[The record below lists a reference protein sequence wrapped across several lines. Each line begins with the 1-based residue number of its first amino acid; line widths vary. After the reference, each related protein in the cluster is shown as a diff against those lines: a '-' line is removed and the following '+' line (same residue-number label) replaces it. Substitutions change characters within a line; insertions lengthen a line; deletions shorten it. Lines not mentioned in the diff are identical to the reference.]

1 MSDTI
6 EGFDLNP
13 FSPAPH
19 RHPPLSC
26 AAVLGAGAWGT
37 ALASALQRGGVPT
50 WLWARRADVAE
61 AIHTRNHHPDCLLGI
76 DLPSGLGATADM
88 AHAVHGAQLVIIAVP
103 SAATRSV
110 ARQVARLMAPG
121 TMVLT
126 ASKGI
131 EQDSGALMTRVL
143 DEELGKAMLT
153 GSIGGPSF
161 ADEVA
166 GGKSTLLTLAMPA
179 LARTH
184 PRYRDAQRLAGALMQ
199 QLAQAGVTLEL
210 TADTIGAQVGG
221 ALKNMIAIACGMA
234 TAQGMGEN
242 ARAGIITRGLDDMRR
257 LTLAM
262 GGRVETLLGSSGV
275 GDLFLTAASEQSRNT
290 RLGMRLGQPGAVATG
305 DLGEL
310 AEGAVSVMSVQ
321 ILEREFGLRLNV
333 AAAVRDVLH
342 QRMPAAQALQHL
354 LHDSAPSL
362 IPPMARPPRL
372 AVAKPRIGRG
382 TDAARP
388 AAQAWNLSY
397 A

>member
-1 MSDTI
+1 MYNMTEHSDPSLSAFALH
-6 EGFDLNP
+6 GH
-13 FSPAPH
+13 A
-19 RHPPLSC
+19 PLSC

-50 WLWARRADVAE
+50 WLWARRPEVAE
-61 AIHTRNHHPDCLLGI
+61 AIHTQNHHPHCLPGV
-76 DLPSGLGATADM
+76 DLPSGLGATPDM
-88 AHAVHGAQLVIIAVP
+88 AHALHGAQLVILAVP
-103 SAATRSV
+103 SSATRDI
-110 ARQVARLMAPG
+110 ARQAARLMTPG
-121 TMVLT
+121 TVVLT

-131 EQDSGALMTRVL
+131 EQGSGALMTQVL
-143 DEELGKAMLT
+143 DEELDKAMLT

-184 PRYRDAQRLAGALMQ
+184 PRHRDAQRIANGLMH
-199 QLAQAGVTLEL
+199 QLSNASVTLEL
-210 TADTIGAQVGG
+210 TPDAIGAQVGG

-234 TAQGMGEN
+234 IAQGMGEN

-257 LTLAM
+257 LTQAM

-275 GDLFLTAASEQSRNT
+275 GDLFLTAASEHSRNT
-290 RLGMRLGQPGAVATG
+290 RLGMRLGRPEGETG
-305 DLGEL
+305 DAAGEL

-333 AAAVRDVLH
+333 ATAVRDVLQ
-342 QRMPAAQALQHL
+342 QRIPAGQALQRL
-354 LHDSAPSL
+354 LHDSAPNAM
-362 IPPMARPPRL
+362 PPATRTPRPRT
-372 AVAKPRIGRG
+372 VKPAIGRG
-382 TDAARP
+382 VDTTRP
-388 AAQAWNLSY
+388 VLQPWGLSY

>member
-1 MSDTI
+1 MLDLT

-13 FSPAPH
+13 LSPAPH
-19 RHPPLSC
+19 RHPPLGC

-50 WLWARRADVAE
+50 WLWARRPEVAE
-61 AIHTRNHHPDCLLGI
+61 AIHNRNHHPQCLPGV

-88 AHAVHGAQLVIIAVP
+88 AHALHGAQLVILAVP
-103 SAATRSV
+103 AAATRDI
-110 ARQVARLMAPG
+110 ARQAAQLITPG
-121 TMVLT
+121 TVVLT

-131 EQDSGALMTRVL
+131 EQGSGALMTQVL

-166 GGKSTLLTLAMPA
+166 CGKSTLLTLAMPA
-179 LARTH
+179 LARSH
-184 PRYRDAQRLAGALMQ
+184 PQHRAASRIAGGLMQ
-199 QLAQAGVTLEL
+199 QLALASVTLEL
-210 TADTIGAQVGG
+210 TPDAVGAQVGG

-257 LTLAM
+257 LSQAM

-290 RLGMRLGQPGAVATG
+290 RLGMQLGRPGGESAAVA
-305 DLGEL
+305 GEL
-310 AEGAVSVMSVQ
+310 AEGALSVMSVQ
-321 ILEREFGLRLNV
+321 ILERKYGLRLNV
-333 AAAVRDVLH
+333 AAAVRDVLQ
-342 QRMPAAQALQHL
+342 QRLPAERALHRL
-354 LHDSAPSL
+354 LHESAPAML
-362 IPPMARPPRL
+362 PPAIRTPRPVPIR
-372 AVAKPRIGRG
+372 PRIGR
-382 TDAARP
+382 DSDARP
-388 AAQAWNLSY
+388 AAQAWGMGY